1 MSLLLTF
8 TFKDKNAQFEGYVIC
23 TGKSD
28 SQYFKL
34 FKNVLFELVMYFFQ
48 IISQKKHLKKTNSL
62 VKVSFFLVI
71 FDDVKTIIQRS
82 KIDANVLKT
91 LQKVQKDP
99 FTGPSIYESF
109 VPNPTL

>member
-1 MSLLLTF
+1 MQIILWLLYRWELYVIYIVLSQFLYVTFVVLSLLLTF

-48 IISQKKHLKKTNSL
+48 NNKPKEASEENK
-62 VKVSFFLVI
+62 
-71 FDDVKTIIQRS
+71 
-82 KIDANVLKT
+82 
-91 LQKVQKDP
+91 
-99 FTGPSIYESF
+99 FTR
-109 VPNPTL
+109 